1 MNQATIRILF
11 VCMGN
16 ICRSPA
22 AHCVF
27 QNLVDEAGLGDRIQ
41 VDSAGTHGY
50 HVGSPP
56 DTRMQAV
63 LRKAGVPVISG
74 ARQLVVDDFYAFE
87 RIFCM
92 DEDNFRIAMRLRPVD
107 AHARLERFAECIADP
122 AIDHVPDPYY
132 GDEGF
137 DKVLA
142 MVTRGCHNLL
152 EQCRQELIGRSP
164 FPDSH

>member
-1 MNQATIRILF
+1 MNQTTIRILF

-27 QNLVDEAGLGDRIQ
+27 QHLVDQAGLGGCIE

-50 HVGSPP
+50 HVGNPP
-56 DTRMQAV
+56 DARMQAV
-63 LRKAGVPVISG
+63 LRKAGVPVIGG
-74 ARQLVVDDFYAFE
+74 ARQLEVEDFYAFD
-87 RIFCM
+87 RILCM
-92 DEDNFRIAMRLRPVD
+92 DEDNFSIALRLRRSD
-107 AHARLERFAECIADP
+107 AKARLERFADCIGDP

-137 DKVLA
+137 DNVLA

-152 EQCRQELIGRSP
+152 EQCQQELVGRSP
-164 FPDSH
+164 SPASG

>member
-1 MNQATIRILF
+1 MTQPTIRLLF

-27 QNLVDEAGLGDRIQ
+27 QHLVDQAGLVESIE

-50 HVGSPP
+50 HVGSSP
-56 DTRMQAV
+56 DARMKVV
-63 LRKAGVPVISG
+63 LQKAGVPVIGSS
-74 ARQLVVDDFYAFE
+74 RQLVEEDFYRFD

-92 DEDNFRIAMRLRPVD
+92 DEDNLQF
-107 AHARLERFAECIADP
+107 ARHIQPADGTASLERFADCIADP
-122 AIDHVPDPYY
+122 EISYVPDPYY
-132 GDEGF
+132 GDAGF

-152 EQCRQELIGRSP
+152 EQCQRSLSP
-164 FPDSH
+164 S